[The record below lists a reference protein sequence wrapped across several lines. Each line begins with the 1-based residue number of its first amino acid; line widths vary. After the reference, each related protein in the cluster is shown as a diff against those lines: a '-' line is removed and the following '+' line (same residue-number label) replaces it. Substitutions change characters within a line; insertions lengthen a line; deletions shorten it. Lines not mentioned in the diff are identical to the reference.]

1 MTSENVM
8 SKSNEVFSKHNGLY
22 SVGGRL

>member
-1 MTSENVM
+1 M